1 LTSLLRPAEL
11 FRSSLSNAIEQ
22 FNSHDLNAQNFVEDA
37 AVGIA
42 NAGLAHIEAAE
53 LTKALSDFQEAA
65 LLCPHDSDFYV
76 FIFSVL
82 DALALEAE
90 VILLAEN
97 ILARV
102 LMCEPTLPSLAAP
115 NLLAAAH
122 SNTGMTH
129 ADHGHIDEACAF
141 FEAASFKHEC
151 KFSLNVLASARSA
164 ARSLGGACDRHSTS
178 AAVAPLRALRPPLR
192 ARMRSA
198 RAAPRACDSP
208 AYFEPG

>member
-1 LTSLLRPAEL
+1 LRPAEL

-22 FNSHDLNAQNFVEDA
+22 FSSHDLNAHNFVEDA
-37 AVGIA
+37 AAGIA

-164 ARSLGGACDRHSTS
+164 ARCPALAT
-178 AAVAPLRALRPPLR
+178 AIPPAPLSR
-192 ARMRSA
+192 RSA
-198 RAAPRACDSP
+198 RCGHRFARACAPPVLPLGHATHLLILSQVN
-208 AYFEPG
+208 